1 MEIVGKRFFQS
12 DDNRWEEAGDGIMR
26 QVTVYDSN
34 LMMVKVR
41 FQTGAQG
48 ALHNHT
54 HVQASF
60 IATGVFDITVNG
72 ETKRLKAGD
81 AFYAASDLNHAAKC
95 VEKGVIIDVFNPYRA
110 DFL

>member
-1 MEIVGKRFFQS
+1 MSIKGKTFFQS
-12 DDNRWEEAGDGIMR
+12 DENSWEEVGEGIER

-34 LMMVKVR
+34 LMMVKVS
-41 FQTGAQG
+41 FKAGAQG
-48 ALHNHT
+48 ALHNHP

-60 IATGVFDITVNG
+60 IATGVFEITVNG

-81 AFYAASDLNHAAKC
+81 AFYAAPNLNHAAKC
-95 VEKGVIIDVFNPYRA
+95 VEKGVIVDVFNPHRA